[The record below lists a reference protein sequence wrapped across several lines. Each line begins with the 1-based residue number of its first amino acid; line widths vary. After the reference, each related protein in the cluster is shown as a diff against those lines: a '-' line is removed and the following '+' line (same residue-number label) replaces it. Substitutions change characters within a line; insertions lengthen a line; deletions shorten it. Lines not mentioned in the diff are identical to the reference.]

1 MATSTREDDDTRAVD
16 PQESAQIAV
25 DPDAL
30 LEGED
35 PTTVHPD
42 DVAHWITAYS
52 ELVGYKERL
61 LATSD
66 ADRAAMQT
74 RSARK
79 ETAQVDVPIL
89 RAELGRYRRRL
100 AFWETRKVEL
110 GSGGA

>member
-1 MATSTREDDDTRAVD
+1 MA
-16 PQESAQIAV
+16 AQRSGACT
-25 DPDAL
+25 PGCGACCRWL
-30 LEGED
+30 LLQVN
-35 PTTVHPD
+35 PAYAAAD

-52 ELVGYKERL
+52 ELVDYKERL

-66 ADRAAMQT
+66 ADRATMQT

-100 AFWETRKVEL
+100 AFWETRKVEIA
-110 GSGGA
+110 SGGA